1 MRRKV
6 LKNTAHTLCHMFR
19 GWQLLGDYRT
29 LTELGSGTLEIDVL
43 SGQCYHRASPIPTL
57 SIAEVLRSWLTEDCA
72 RHHIPLEAIREA
84 HLTVDFNLDRH
95 DGQRD
100 RDRVWAHPAS
110 QFVGCELVARS
121 RVLTD
126 EATYSAVLQDTLEWP
141 LSGAA

>member
-19 GWQLLGDYRT
+19 GWQLLTDYRT

-43 SGQCYHRASPIPTL
+43 SGRCYHKASPIPKL
-57 SIAEVLRSWLTEDCA
+57 SIAEVLRSWLGGDLT
-72 RHHIPLEAIREA
+72 RHHIPLEAIKEA
-84 HLTVDFNLDRH
+84 YLAVDMTIDQH

-100 RDRVWAHPAS
+100 QNRVWAHPTR

-121 RVLTD
+121 RIVTD
-126 EATYSAVLQDTLEWP
+126 EAAYAAELRDTLEWP